1 MTYEEFKERLTTV
14 IANPDTAQTA
24 AMQLLDDVKLDYTE
38 RDTYK
43 DTMEKAEKRVRDLQD
58 TNQKLFLMATGSP
71 AKTGDDEPEG
81 EAAVDAFVNELMKE
95 E

>member
-1 MTYEEFKERLTTV
+1 MTYEEFKERLTKV
-14 IANPDTAQTA
+14 IADPDTAQTA

-43 DTMEKAEKRVRDLQD
+43 ETMEKAEKRVRDLQD

-81 EAAVDAFVNELMKE
+81 EAAVDAFVNEIMKE
-95 E
+95 D

>member
-1 MTYEEFKERLTTV
+1 MTYEEFKEKLTTV
-14 IANPDTAQTA
+14 IASPDTAQTA

-43 DTMEKAEKRVRDLQD
+43 DAMEKAEKRVRDLQD

-81 EAAVDAFVNELMKE
+81 EAAVDAFVNEIMKE
-95 E
+95 D